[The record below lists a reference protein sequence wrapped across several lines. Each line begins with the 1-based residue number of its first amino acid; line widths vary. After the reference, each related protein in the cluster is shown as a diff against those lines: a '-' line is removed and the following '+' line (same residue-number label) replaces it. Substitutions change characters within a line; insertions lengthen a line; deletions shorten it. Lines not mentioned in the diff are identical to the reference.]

1 MIKKSGKEFYL
12 CPLEKEDIEE
22 VLLLCDRC
30 VGKNLYQKE
39 ELAQTIGSKERWFL
53 LLKTA
58 EGELAGYI
66 YYYITNAGQI
76 AEDSRISIEKIR
88 QACGQTLEHVEKMQS
103 AGKIQPVGKMQSA
116 GKMLPAEKLQPVGK
130 IQSVGVKE
138 AFRGQGLAV
147 HMVQYVMN
155 QFSEKGIGEV
165 FIICWNAGG
174 RVPLAKTLQKC
185 RFIHLSS
192 AKKIWYDKE
201 DLFCPYC
208 KGRCKCDAEVYF
220 KKGNTNENQASS

>member
-88 QACGQTLEHVEKMQS
+88 QACGQTLE
-103 AGKIQPVGKMQSA
+103 PVG
-116 GKMLPAEKLQPVGK
+116 KLQPVGK

>member
-88 QACGQTLEHVEKMQS
+88 QACGQTLE
-103 AGKIQPVGKMQSA
+103 PVG
-116 GKMLPAEKLQPVGK
+116 KLQPVGK

-147 HMVQYVMN
+147 HMVQYAMN
-155 QFSEKGIGEV
+155 QFSEKGIREV

>member
-53 LLKTA
+53 LLKIA

-88 QACGQTLEHVEKMQS
+88 QACGQTLE
-103 AGKIQPVGKMQSA
+103 PVG
-116 GKMLPAEKLQPVGK
+116 KLQPVGK